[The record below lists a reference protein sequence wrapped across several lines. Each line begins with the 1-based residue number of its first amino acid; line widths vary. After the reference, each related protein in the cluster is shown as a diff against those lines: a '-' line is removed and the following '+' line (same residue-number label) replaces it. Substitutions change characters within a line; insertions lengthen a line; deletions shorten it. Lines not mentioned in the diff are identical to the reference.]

1 MIVVTAYFATLI
13 AFLLPDTAWLALMVD
28 RLYRPAIAD
37 LMSARVHLP
46 TAVAFYLIAPAGLVY
61 FAVMPGFRDASLAK
75 TGIDGA
81 LYGFFTYAT
90 YDLTNQA
97 TLRAWSTKLTIVDIA
112 WGVALGALAA
122 SVGFVFTSRL
132 VKPL

>member
-13 AFLLPDTAWLALMVD
+13 AFLLADMVWLALMVD

-37 LMSARVHLP
+37 LMSASVYLP
-46 TAVAFYLIAPAGLVY
+46 AAIAFYLIAPAGLVY
-61 FAVMPGFRDASLAK
+61 FAVMPGFRDASLTKA
-75 TGIDGA
+75 GIDGA

-97 TLRAWSTKLTIVDIA
+97 TLRAWSTKLTIMDIA
-112 WGVALGALAA
+112 WGVTLGALAA

-132 VKPL
+132 VKLS